1 MSNPLDSGG
10 NVQVDH
16 VWGNIPMQP
25 DDARGENTL
34 DPALDNHIIAV
45 TGYNGFPGYIPNT
58 PPYDD
63 TIPNTLVPDV
73 VGETQQDAEDAI
85 EAADLEVGTVTTA
98 DNAGGATDENDGTV
112 KSQIPA
118 AGTKVNEGTDVN
130 LVVYAYTIPTVEVPD
145 VSGDTEI
152 EATDAIEAAGLVV
165 GTVTTSADGATEGND
180 GTVKSQD
187 PAAGTT
193 VNEGTSVDLVLYA
206 FAG

>member
-45 TGYNGFPGYIPNT
+45 TGYNGFPAYIPNT
-58 PPYDD
+58 PPFDD
-63 TIPNTLVPDV
+63 TIPNATVPDV

-85 EAADLEVGTVTTA
+85 EAANLEVGTVTTSTDGA
-98 DNAGGATDENDGTV
+98 DEENDGTV
-112 KSQIPA
+112 KSQ
-118 AGTKVNEGTDVN
+118 
-130 LVVYAYTIPTVEVPD
+130 
-145 VSGDTEI
+145 S
-152 EATDAIEAAGLVV
+152 
-165 GTVTTSADGATEGND
+165 
-180 GTVKSQD
+180 

-193 VNEGTSVDLVLYA
+193 VNEGTDVNFVVYDFEVASNL
-206 FAG
+206 